1 MLMNNYTMFNDIE
14 GIYMLTYPP
23 EKRDDCPICS
33 NVPQRIQI
41 NETARFQEL
50 VDILMEK

>member
-23 EKRDDCPICS
+23 EKKENCPICS
-33 NVPQRIQI
+33 NAPVRVEM
-41 NETARFQEL
+41 NETTKFQEL
-50 VDILMEK
+50 IDLLIEK